1 MRITTRQLSENLHKI
16 SGLFLR
22 SAGFKLER
30 WGCETLQN
38 KSEQSDGPCSGG
50 QGPGKIGLWRKPLRS
65 RQHKNR
71 NKGPF
76 VLIPGFADS
85 PLSWL
90 PTITML
96 QSDLSRH
103 FDELVLMEF
112 PGFHGYLF
120 NERCFESIDA
130 MVQVSVSAMDA
141 LNPHT
146 VMGHSLG
153 GALAAHYAAIRGYT
167 YPNGTNLKQ
176 VILIAPSGVFVDRD
190 FRTKIENRIRELVE
204 NGIECLR
211 ELRPSLLEKE
221 NRLHRLVGELMTF
234 ASQEEIRQ
242 FVRSFRDD
250 HLLEPLL
257 PQVKAHVDL
266 IWGEKDSLIPPAV
279 IPCWL
284 SALKQTSTRI
294 IELEGV
300 GHAPQFEAP
309 VKLTSVL
316 SRLIQPVAAPQV
328 LGLNPGDPQADP
340 FSAEIF
346 SLLR

>member
-1 MRITTRQLSENLHKI
+1 M
-16 SGLFLR
+16 R

-30 WGCETLQN
+30 WGSELQN
-38 KSEQSDGPCSGG
+38 DVEQNGTEQTECEKAIS
-50 QGPGKIGLWRKPLRS
+50 KIGLWRKPLRS
-65 RQHKNR
+65 KYKNR
-71 NKGPF
+71 NKGPL

-90 PTITML
+90 PTMTML
-96 QSDLSRH
+96 QSELSRH
-103 FDELVLMEF
+103 FEELVLIEF

-120 NERCFESIDA
+120 NERCFNSIDA
-130 MVQVSVSAMDA
+130 MVNVCVSALDS

-146 VMGHSLG
+146 VIGHSLG
-153 GALAAHYAAIRGYT
+153 GGLAAHYAAIRGWN
-167 YPNGTNLKQ
+167 YPQETQLQ
-176 VILIAPSGVFVDRD
+176 QIVLVAPSGVFVDRD
-190 FRTKIENRIRELVE
+190 FRTRIETRIMELVE

-221 NRLHRLVGELMTF
+221 NRLHRLFAELMTF

-257 PQVKAHVDL
+257 PQVKANVDL
-266 IWGEKDSLIPPAV
+266 VWGAKDTLIPPTV
-279 IPCWL
+279 IPFWL
-284 SALKQTSTRI
+284 SALKQTQTRVI
-294 IELEGV
+294 KMEGV

-309 VKLTSVL
+309 VKLTSLL
-316 SRLIQPVAAPQV
+316 SRLIQPVPSPQV
-328 LGLNPGDPQADP
+328 VGLNPGDPQADP